1 MNNMYTNIKP
11 ISQKPSWIS
20 DAGSGK
26 GYVVLSCTSSPSSNQ
41 LMSESLNA
49 TDMKSIVHRA
59 DWHFLR
65 SLQST
70 LVSIGVLAN
79 WHSENEAGMRDVG
92 NISIIGMDVD
102 VSAIL

>member
-11 ISQKPSWIS
+11 IKPKTFMEAV
-20 DAGSGK
+20 AGSGK
-26 GYVVLSCTSSPSSNQ
+26 GYVVLSYTSSPSSNQ

-59 DWHFLR
+59 DAL
-65 SLQST
+65 SKT

-79 WHSENEAGMRDVG
+79 WHSENEVGMKR
-92 NISIIGMDVD
+92 
-102 VSAIL
+102 